1 MPVLCLLSL
10 ISRNSP
16 QRSGM
21 VSPELYKSGPGLRL
35 SGLAGID
42 KPEAQAK
49 AFSKSWNDVRLRFKL
64 VVDSPAGH
72 EFIKIVIGES

>member
-1 MPVLCLLSL
+1 
-10 ISRNSP
+10 
-16 QRSGM
+16 M

-49 AFSKSWNDVRLRFKL
+49 VIPGLGKGLRLRFRL
-64 VVDSPAGH
+64 VIDSAAGH
-72 EFIKIVIGES
+72 GFIKIVVSES